1 MSSPDIGSL
10 LSGLSDED
18 FAALSDMAQ
27 QLLGSGEGEEK
38 QQTKEPQP
46 DLFGG
51 IDADML
57 AKLMR
62 ILPMLQGGGDD
73 ERTRLICALKP
84 LLSEPRRRR
93 ADEALK
99 LMHLMD
105 IMPLLGEISL

>member
-27 QLLGSGEGEEK
+27 QLLGSGEEK
-38 QQTKEPQP
+38 KEAKEPQP

-51 IDADML
+51 MDADML

-62 ILPMLQGGGDD
+62 ILPMLQSSGDD
-73 ERTRLICALKP
+73 ERARLICALKP